1 MVAPVFD
8 VEFTKDGDVFQQSQA
23 DALLAGLGP
32 ITDLLVLSHG
42 WNNDKADASELYD
55 ELLGNIDKLLDLR
68 NQSPASVPAP
78 LRDFVDRLRD
88 RNFAAVRIFW
98 PSKKFTDADLI
109 PGGGAASA
117 AAETENAAAVNRI
130 LDRLKDDPNVL
141 GGADQKPAHVAA
153 MDSAKALVPQLARTD
168 AKKKFVKLVRSILD
182 PSMKESDDAS
192 AGFFAVDAETLFQN
206 AQAPVVA
213 PAAPGDGAG
222 GGSGLGNGGATGL
235 GDLLSGV
242 QAAARRI
249 ANFATYYQ
257 MKSRAG
263 TVGSKGVADLLGRIR
278 AAKPAIRIHLVG
290 HSFGG
295 RLVTAAAYGL
305 PANTD
310 LITMSLL
317 QAAFSHNGL
326 SNGFGEDKEK
336 GFFRALV
343 DEKRISGPVI
353 ITHTKNDK
361 AVGIAY
367 PLASRIAGQNA
378 AALGDQN
385 DPYGGMGRNG
395 AQNTEEADDRFTLG
409 LPGTSYSFQKGKIH
423 NISSD
428 LIQDHGDVRR
438 IEVAYAILSAAG
450 SIA

>member
-1 MVAPVFD
+1 
-8 VEFTKDGDVFQQSQA
+8 
-23 DALLAGLGP
+23 
-32 ITDLLVLSHG
+32 
-42 WNNDKADASELYD
+42 
-55 ELLGNIDKLLDLR
+55 
-68 NQSPASVPAP
+68 
-78 LRDFVDRLRD
+78 
-88 RNFAAVRIFW
+88 
-98 PSKKFTDADLI
+98 
-109 PGGGAASA
+109 
-117 AAETENAAAVNRI
+117 
-130 LDRLKDDPNVL
+130 VL
-141 GGADQKPAHVAA
+141 GGADRNPAHVTA
-153 MDSAKALVPQLARTD
+153 MESAKALVPQLATTD
-168 AKKKFVKLVRSILD
+168 AKKEFVRLLRSILD
-182 PSMKESDDAS
+182 PSMKENDDAS
-192 AGFFAVDAETLFQN
+192 AGFFAVDAETLFEN
-206 AQAPVVA
+206 AQTPVVA
-213 PAAPGDGAG
+213 PAAPGGGAG
-222 GGSGLGNGGATGL
+222 GGSGLGSGGAAGL

-263 TVGSKGVADLLGRIR
+263 TVGSKGVVDLLRRVR

-295 RLVTAAAYGL
+295 RLVTAAAHTL
-305 PANTD
+305 PATTD
-310 LITMSLL
+310 LGTMSLL

-326 SNGFGEDKEK
+326 SGGFGEDNEK

-343 DEKRISGPVI
+343 DEKRISGPII

-395 AQNTEEADDRFTLG
+395 AQNTKEADNQFTLG
-409 LPGTSYSFQKGKIH
+409 LPGTPYSFEKGKIH

>member
-1 MVAPVFD
+1 MAIPIFD
-8 VEFTKDGDVFQQSQA
+8 VEFTKDGDIFQQSQV
-23 DALLAGLGP
+23 DALLSGLGP
-32 ITDLLVLSHG
+32 STDLLVLSHG
-42 WNNDKADASELYD
+42 WNNDKADASQLYGELI
-55 ELLGNIDKLLDLR
+55 GNIDKLLDLR
-68 NQSPASVPAP
+68 NQASVPGP
-78 LRDFVDRLRD
+78 LQDFVDRLRN
-88 RNFAAVRIFW
+88 RNFAAVKVFW
-98 PSKKFTDADLI
+98 PSKKFTDAELI

-117 AAETENAAAVNRI
+117 AAEADNTAAVNRI
-130 LDRLKDDPNVL
+130 LDRLKEDPHVL
-141 GGADQKPAHVAA
+141 GGSDRNPAHVVA
-153 MDSAKALVPQLARTD
+153 MDRAKALVPQLATTD
-168 AKKKFVKLVRSILD
+168 AKKEFIQLLRSIMD
-182 PSMKESDDAS
+182 PSMKENDDAS
-192 AGFFAVDAETLFQN
+192 AGFFAVDAETLFEN
-206 AQAPVVA
+206 AQTPVVA
-213 PAAPGDGAG
+213 PAAPGAG
-222 GGSGLGNGGATGL
+222 IGSGSGLGNGGATGL

-263 TVGSKGVADLLGRIR
+263 TVGSKGVADLLRRVR
-278 AAKPAIRIHLVG
+278 AAKPAIRLHLVG

-295 RLVTAAAYGL
+295 RLVTAAAHTM

-310 LITMSLL
+310 LVTMSLL

-326 SNGFGEDKEK
+326 SEGFGEDHKET

-343 DEKRISGPVI
+343 DEKRISGPII

-378 AALGDQN
+378 SALGDQN

-395 AQNTEEADDRFTLG
+395 AQSTKEADNQYTLG
-409 LPGTSYSFQKGKIH
+409 LPGTRYSFEKGKIH

-438 IEVAYAILSAAG
+438 IEVAFAILTAAG
-450 SIA
+450 SIP

>member
-1 MVAPVFD
+1 MATPTFN
-8 VEFTKDGDVFQQSQA
+8 VEFTKDGDIFQQPQV

-32 ITDLLVLSHG
+32 VTDLLVLSHG
-42 WNNDKADASELYD
+42 WNNDKADASQLYE

-68 NQSPASVPAP
+68 NQTSVPAP
-78 LRDFVDRLRD
+78 LQGFVDRLRN
-88 RNFAAVRIFW
+88 RNFAAVRVFW

-117 AAETENAAAVNRI
+117 AAEAENAAAVNRI
-130 LDRLKDDPNVL
+130 LDRLKDDPHVL
-141 GGADQKPAHVAA
+141 GGADRNPAHVAA
-153 MDSAKALVPQLARTD
+153 MESAKALVPQLATTD
-168 AKKKFVKLVRSILD
+168 AKKEFVKLLRSILD
-182 PSMKESDDAS
+182 PSMKENDDAS
-192 AGFFAVDAETLFQN
+192 AGFFAVDAETLFEN
-206 AQAPVVA
+206 AQTPVVA
-213 PAAPGDGAG
+213 PAAPGGGAG
-222 GGSGLGNGGATGL
+222 GGSSLGDGGAAGL

-249 ANFATYYQ
+249 ANFATYYK

-263 TVGSKGVADLLGRIR
+263 TVGSKGVADLLRR
-278 AAKPAIRIHLVG
+278 VRTAKPAIRIHLVG

-295 RLVTAAAYGL
+295 RLVTAAAHAL
-305 PANTD
+305 PATTD
-310 LITMSLL
+310 LVTLSLL

-326 SNGFGEDKEK
+326 SEGFGEDHKEK

-343 DEKRISGPVI
+343 DEKRISGPII

-395 AQNTEEADDRFTLG
+395 AQNTKETDNRFTLG
-409 LPGTSYSFQKGKIH
+409 LPGTPYSFEKGKIH

-428 LIQDHGDVRR
+428 LIQDHSDVRR
-438 IEVAYAILSAAG
+438 IEVAYAVLSAAG

>member
-1 MVAPVFD
+1 
-8 VEFTKDGDVFQQSQA
+8 VEFTRDGTVFQQSQV

-32 ITDLLVLSHG
+32 VTDLLVLSHG

-68 NQSPASVPAP
+68 NQPPASVPAP
-78 LRDFVDRLRD
+78 LQDFVDRLRS

-117 AAETENAAAVNRI
+117 AAETENVAAVNRI
-130 LDRLKDDPNVL
+130 LDRLKDDPHVL
-141 GGADQKPAHVAA
+141 GGADQKSAHVAA

-168 AKKKFVKLVRSILD
+168 AKKKFVKLLRSILD

-192 AGFFAVDAETLFQN
+192 AGFFTADAETLFQN

-213 PAAPGDGAG
+213 PTGPGGGAG
-222 GGSGLGNGGATGL
+222 GGSSLGNGGAAGL

-263 TVGSKGVADLLGRIR
+263 TVGSKGLADLLGQIR

-295 RLVTAAAYGL
+295 RLVTAAAHGL

-310 LITMSLL
+310 LISMSLL

-326 SNGFGEDKEK
+326 SSGFGEDKEK

-395 AQNTEEADDRFTLG
+395 AQNTEEADNQFTLG
-409 LPGTSYSFQKGKIH
+409 LPGTSYSFEKGKIH

-450 SIA
+450 SIP

>member
-1 MVAPVFD
+1 MATPTFD
-8 VEFTKDGDVFQQSQA
+8 VEFTKDGDIFQQPQV
-23 DALLAGLGP
+23 DAVLAGLGP
-32 ITDLLVLSHG
+32 VTDLLVLSHG
-42 WNNDKADASELYD
+42 WNNDKGDASQLYQ
-55 ELLGNIDKLLDLR
+55 ELLSNIDKLLDLR
-68 NQSPASVPAP
+68 NEASVPAP
-78 LRDFVDRLRD
+78 LQGFLDRLRD
-88 RNFAAVRIFW
+88 RNFAAVRVFW

-109 PGGGAASA
+109 PGGGAANA
-117 AAETENAAAVNRI
+117 AAEAENTAAVNRI
-130 LDRLKDDPNVL
+130 LDRLKDDPHVL
-141 GGADQKPAHVAA
+141 GGADRNPAHVAA
-153 MDSAKALVPQLARTD
+153 MERAKALVPQLATTD
-168 AKKKFVKLVRSILD
+168 AKKEFVKLLRSILD
-182 PSMKESDDAS
+182 PSMKENDDAS
-192 AGFFAVDAETLFQN
+192 AGFFAVDAETLFEN
-206 AQAPVVA
+206 AQTPVVA
-213 PAAPGDGAG
+213 PAAAGGGAG
-222 GGSGLGNGGATGL
+222 GGSNVGNGGAAGL

-263 TVGSKGVADLLGRIR
+263 TVGSKGAADLLRRVR

-295 RLVTAAAYGL
+295 RLVTAAAHAL

-310 LITMSLL
+310 LVTMSLL
-317 QAAFSHNGL
+317 QATFSHNGL
-326 SNGFGEDKEK
+326 SEGFGEDHKEK

-343 DEKRISGPVI
+343 DEKRICGPII

-378 AALGDQN
+378 AALGDQD

-395 AQNTEEADDRFTLG
+395 AQNTKEADNRFTLG
-409 LPGTSYSFQKGKIH
+409 LPGTPYSFEQGKIH
-423 NISSD
+423 NISSE
-428 LIQDHGDVRR
+428 LIQDHSDVRR
-438 IEVAYAILSAAG
+438 IEVAYAILSAVG

>member
-1 MVAPVFD
+1 MATPHFD
-8 VEFTKDGDVFQQSQA
+8 VEFTKDGDIFEQPRVDS
-23 DALLAGLGP
+23 LLAGLAP
-32 ITDLLVLSHG
+32 VTDLLVLSHG
-42 WNNDKADASELYD
+42 WNNDKADASQLYE

-68 NQSPASVPAP
+68 NQASVPAP
-78 LRDFVDRLRD
+78 LQDFVDRLRN
-88 RNFAAVRIFW
+88 RNFAAVKLFW

-117 AAETENAAAVNRI
+117 AAEAENVGAVNRI
-130 LDRLKDDPNVL
+130 LDKLGDDPHVL
-141 GGADQKPAHVAA
+141 GGADRNPAHVVA
-153 MDSAKALVPQLARTD
+153 MEHAKALLPQLATTD
-168 AKKKFVKLVRSILD
+168 AKKEFVQLLRSILD
-182 PSMKESDDAS
+182 PSVKENDDAS
-192 AGFFAVDAETLFQN
+192 AGFFAVDAETLFENTQT
-206 AQAPVVA
+206 AVVA
-213 PAAPGDGAG
+213 PGGGPG
-222 GGSGLGNGGATGL
+222 GGSSPGNGGAAGL

-257 MKSRAG
+257 MKLRAG
-263 TVGSKGVADLLGRIR
+263 TVGSKGVADLLRR
-278 AAKPAIRIHLVG
+278 VRETKPVIRIHLVG

-295 RLVTAAAYGL
+295 RLVTAAAQAL
-305 PANTD
+305 PVNTD
-310 LITMSLL
+310 LVTMSLL

-326 SNGFGEDKEK
+326 SEGFGEGHKEQ
-336 GFFRALV
+336 GFFRSIM
-343 DEKRISGPVI
+343 DEKRLSGPII

-378 AALGDQN
+378 AAMGDQD

-395 AQNTEEADDRFTLG
+395 AQNTKEADNQFTLG
-409 LPGTSYSFQKGKIH
+409 LPGTRYSFEKGKIH

-428 LIQDHGDVRR
+428 LIKDHSDVRR
-438 IEVAYAILSAAG
+438 IEVAYAILSVAG

>member
-1 MVAPVFD
+1 MATPTFD
-8 VEFTKDGDVFQQSQA
+8 VEFTKDGDIFLEQQI
-23 DALLAGLGP
+23 DELLAGLAP
-32 ITDLLVLSHG
+32 VTDLLVLTHG
-42 WNNDKADASELYD
+42 WNNDKADASQLYL

-68 NQSPASVPAP
+68 NEASVPVP
-78 LRDFVDRLRD
+78 LQGFVDRLRN
-88 RNFAAVRIFW
+88 RNFATVRVFW

-109 PGGGAASA
+109 PGGGATSA
-117 AAETENAAAVNRI
+117 AAEAENAAAVDRI
-130 LDRLKDDPNVL
+130 LDRLKDDPQML
-141 GGADQKPAHVAA
+141 GGVDRNPVHVTA
-153 MDSAKALVPQLARTD
+153 MESAKALVPQLATTD
-168 AKKKFVKLVRSILD
+168 AKKEFVKLLRSILD
-182 PSMKESDDAS
+182 PSMKENDDAS
-192 AGFFAVDAETLFQN
+192 AGFFGVDAETLFEN
-206 AQAPVVA
+206 AQTPVVA
-213 PAAPGDGAG
+213 PAAPGSGAG
-222 GGSGLGNGGATGL
+222 GGSSVGNGGAAGL

-263 TVGSKGVADLLGRIR
+263 TVGSKGVADLLRKVRGP
-278 AAKPAIRIHLVG
+278 KPAIRIHLVG

-295 RLVTAAAYGL
+295 RVVTAAAHAQ
-305 PANTD
+305 PAATD
-310 LITMSLL
+310 LVTMSLL
-317 QAAFSHNGL
+317 QAAFSHNSL
-326 SNGFGEDKEK
+326 SEGFGEDHKEK

-395 AQNTEEADDRFTLG
+395 AQNTKEADNQFTLG
-409 LPGTSYSFQKGKIH
+409 LPGTPYSFEKGKIH

>member
-1 MVAPVFD
+1 MATPTFD
-8 VEFTKDGDVFQQSQA
+8 VEFTKDGDIFQQSQI
-23 DALLAGLGP
+23 DALLAGLERV
-32 ITDLLVLSHG
+32 TDLLVLSHG
-42 WNNDKADASELYD
+42 WNNDTADASQLYE

-68 NQSPASVPAP
+68 NQAVVPKP
-78 LRDFVDRLRD
+78 LQGFVCRLCD
-88 RNFAAVRIFW
+88 RNFAAVKVFW

-109 PGGGAASA
+109 PGGGAATA

-130 LDRLKDDPNVL
+130 LDRLKDDPHVL
-141 GGADQKPAHVAA
+141 GGRDQNPAHVVA
-153 MDSAKALVPQLARTD
+153 MERAKALVPQLATTD
-168 AKKKFVKLVRSILD
+168 AKKEFVKLLRSILD
-182 PSMKESDDAS
+182 PSMKENEDAS
-192 AGFFAVDAETLFQN
+192 AGFFAVDAETLFEN
-206 AQAPVVA
+206 AQTPVVA
-213 PAAPGDGAG
+213 PAAPADGAG
-222 GGSGLGNGGATGL
+222 GGSSVGNGGAAGL

-263 TVGSKGVADLLGRIR
+263 TVGSKGAADLLRQVR
-278 AAKPAIRIHLVG
+278 VANPATRIHLVG

-295 RLVTAAAYGL
+295 RLVTAAAHGL

-310 LITMSLL
+310 LVTMSLL

-326 SNGFGEDKEK
+326 SGGFGEGDKQK

-343 DEKRISGPVI
+343 DEKRMSGPII

-395 AQNTEEADDRFTLG
+395 AQNTKEADNQFTLG
-409 LPGTSYSFQKGKIH
+409 LPGTSYSFEKGKIH

-428 LIQDHGDVRR
+428 LIQNHGDVRR
-438 IEVAYAILSAAG
+438 IEVAYAILGVAG
-450 SIA
+450 SVA

>member
-1 MVAPVFD
+1 MAIPHFD
-8 VEFTKDGDVFQQSQA
+8 VEFTRDGDAFQQSQA
-23 DALLAGLGP
+23 DAILAGLGP
-32 ITDLLVLSHG
+32 ITDLILLSHG
-42 WNNDKADASELYD
+42 WNNDKADALQLYK

-68 NQSPASVPAP
+68 KQASVPAP
-78 LRDFVDRLRD
+78 LQEFVNRLRN
-88 RNFAAVRIFW
+88 RNFAAVRVFW
-98 PSKKFTDADLI
+98 PSKKFTEADLI

-117 AAETENAAAVNRI
+117 AAEAQNVAAVNRI
-130 LDRLKDDPNVL
+130 LDRLADDPHVL
-141 GGADQKPAHVAA
+141 GSIDRDPAHVAA
-153 MDSAKALVPQLARTD
+153 MEGAKALVPQLATTD
-168 AKKKFVKLVRSILD
+168 AKKEFVRLLRGILD

-192 AGFFAVDAETLFQN
+192 AGFFTVDAETLFENTQT
-206 AQAPVVA
+206 AVVA
-213 PAAPGDGAG
+213 PAAPAGGAG
-222 GGSGLGNGGATGL
+222 SGSGLGNGGAVGL
-235 GDLLSGV
+235 CDLLSGV

-263 TVGSKGVADLLGRIR
+263 TVGSKGVADLLQQIR
-278 AAKPAIRIHLVG
+278 GAKATIRIHLVG

-295 RLVTAAAYGL
+295 RLVTAAAHAL

-310 LITMSLL
+310 LVTMILL

-326 SNGFGEDKEK
+326 SDGFGEAPKEI
-336 GFFRALV
+336 GFFRAIL
-343 DEKRISGPVI
+343 DEKRLSGPII

-395 AQNTEEADDRFTLG
+395 AQNTREADNQFTLG
-409 LPGTSYSFQKGKIH
+409 LPGTSYSFEEGKIH

-428 LIQDHGDVRR
+428 LINDHNDVRR
-438 IEVAYAILSAAG
+438 IEVAYLILSAAG
-450 SIA
+450 SIS

>member
-1 MVAPVFD
+1 MATPIFD
-8 VEFTKDGDVFQQSQA
+8 VEFTKDGDIFQQPQI

-32 ITDLLVLSHG
+32 ATDLLVLSHG
-42 WNNDKADASELYD
+42 WNNDKADASQLYE

-68 NQSPASVPAP
+68 SQASVPAP
-78 LRDFVDRLRD
+78 LQGFVDRLRN
-88 RNFAAVRIFW
+88 RNFAAVRVFW

-109 PGGGAASA
+109 PGGGVASA
-117 AAETENAAAVNRI
+117 AAEAENAAAVNRI
-130 LDRLKDDPNVL
+130 LDRLKDDPQVL
-141 GGADQKPAHVAA
+141 GGADRNPAHVAA
-153 MDSAKALVPQLARTD
+153 MESAKALVPQLATTD
-168 AKKKFVKLVRSILD
+168 AKKEFVKLLRSILD
-182 PSMKESDDAS
+182 PSMKENDDAS
-192 AGFFAVDAETLFQN
+192 AGFFVVDAETLFEN
-206 AQAPVVA
+206 AQTPVVA
-213 PAAPGDGAG
+213 PAAPGGGAG
-222 GGSGLGNGGATGL
+222 GGSTLGNGGAAGL

-263 TVGSKGVADLLGRIR
+263 TVGSKGAADLLRRVR

-295 RLVTAAAYGL
+295 RLVTAAAHTL
-305 PANTD
+305 PATTD
-310 LITMSLL
+310 LVTMSLL

-326 SNGFGEDKEK
+326 SEGFGEAHKEK

-361 AVGIAY
+361 AVGVAY

-395 AQNTEEADDRFTLG
+395 AQNTKEADNRFTLG
-409 LPGTSYSFQKGKIH
+409 LPGTPYSFEKGKIH

>member
-1 MVAPVFD
+1 MATLTFD
-8 VEFTKDGDVFQQSQA
+8 VEFTKDGDIFQQPQV

-32 ITDLLVLSHG
+32 VTDLLLLSHG
-42 WNNDKADASELYD
+42 WNNDKADASQLYQ
-55 ELLGNIDKLLDLR
+55 ELLDNIDKLLDLR
-68 NQSPASVPAP
+68 NEASVPAP
-78 LRDFVDRLRD
+78 LQGFVERLRN
-88 RNFAAVRIFW
+88 RNFAAVRVFW

-117 AAETENAAAVNRI
+117 AAEAENTAAVNRI
-130 LDRLKDDPNVL
+130 LDKLKDDPRVL
-141 GGADQKPAHVAA
+141 GGADRNPDHVAA
-153 MDSAKALVPQLARTD
+153 MESAKALVPQLATTE
-168 AKKKFVKLVRSILD
+168 AKKEFVRLLRKILD
-182 PSMKESDDAS
+182 PSMKENDDAS
-192 AGFFAVDAETLFQN
+192 AGFFAADAETLFEN
-206 AQAPVVA
+206 AQTPVVA
-213 PAAPGDGAG
+213 PAAPGGGAG
-222 GGSGLGNGGATGL
+222 GGSSLTGGAAGL
-235 GDLLSGV
+235 DDLLSGV

-263 TVGSKGVADLLGRIR
+263 TVGSKGVADLLRRVR
-278 AAKPAIRIHLVG
+278 AAKPDIRIHLVG

-295 RLVTAAAYGL
+295 RLVIAAAHEL
-305 PANTD
+305 PGNTD
-310 LITMSLL
+310 LVTMSLL

-326 SNGFGEDKEK
+326 SEGFGEAKKEK
-336 GFFRALV
+336 GFFRALM

-395 AQNTEEADDRFTLG
+395 AQKTKEADNRFTLG
-409 LPGTSYSFQKGKIH
+409 LPGTAYSFEKGKIH

-428 LIQDHGDVRR
+428 LIQDHSDVRR

>member
-1 MVAPVFD
+1 MATPTFD
-8 VEFTKDGDVFQQSQA
+8 IEFTKDGDIYQQPQI
-23 DALLAGLGP
+23 DALLAGLVP
-32 ITDLLVLSHG
+32 VTDLLVLSHG
-42 WNNDKADASELYD
+42 WNNDKADASELYE
-55 ELLGNIDKLLDLR
+55 ELLGNVDKLLDLR
-68 NQSPASVPAP
+68 NQASIPVP
-78 LRDFVDRLRD
+78 LQGFVDRLRN
-88 RNFAAVRIFW
+88 RNFAAVRVFW
-98 PSKKFTDADLI
+98 PSKKFTDVDLI
-109 PGGGAASA
+109 PGGGATSA
-117 AAETENAAAVNRI
+117 AAEAENAAAVNRI
-130 LDRLKDDPNVL
+130 LDRLKDDPQML
-141 GGADQKPAHVAA
+141 GGSDRNPAHVAA
-153 MDSAKALVPQLARTD
+153 MESAKALVPQLATED
-168 AKKKFVKLVRSILD
+168 AKKEFVKLLRGVLD
-182 PSMKESDDAS
+182 PSTKENDDAS
-192 AGFFAVDAETLFQN
+192 AGFFGVDAETLFEN
-206 AQAPVVA
+206 ARTPVVA
-213 PAAPGDGAG
+213 PAAPGGGAG
-222 GGSGLGNGGATGL
+222 GGSNVGNGGAAGL

-263 TVGSKGVADLLGRIR
+263 TVGSNGVADLLHRVR

-295 RLVTAAAYGL
+295 RVVTAAAHAL
-305 PANTD
+305 PAATD
-310 LITMSLL
+310 LVTMSLL

-326 SNGFGEDKEK
+326 SDGFGEHKEK

-395 AQNTEEADDRFTLG
+395 AQNTKEADNQFTLG
-409 LPGTSYSFQKGKIH
+409 LPGTPYTFEKGKIH

-438 IEVAYAILSAAG
+438 IEVAYAVLSAAG